1 MDRDRAR
8 AESSS
13 RQAVGANARVCTRA
27 LALLLSVRV
36 RVRPHVFSLVGAHY
50 WPAATPSSR
59 ARHELRCRWD
69 CGRERGRERPAMQEA
84 QRERSEVLKMEEAET
99 EEHGWVVLYIQIR
112 LRSSHG
118 RKKGAERG
126 RESDGGLT
134 MVCGLGLALHCG
146 SMENGK
152 HVCGERTCTAFKAR
166 WGRQTR
172 E

>member
-1 MDRDRAR
+1 
-8 AESSS
+8 
-13 RQAVGANARVCTRA
+13 
-27 LALLLSVRV
+27 
-36 RVRPHVFSLVGAHY
+36 
-50 WPAATPSSR
+50 
-59 ARHELRCRWD
+59 
-69 CGRERGRERPAMQEA
+69 MQEA

-126 RESDGGLT
+126 RESDGGLKQWS
-134 MVCGLGLALHCG
+134 VAWPCG

-152 HVCGERTCTAFKAR
+152 HVCGERTCTAFKAC